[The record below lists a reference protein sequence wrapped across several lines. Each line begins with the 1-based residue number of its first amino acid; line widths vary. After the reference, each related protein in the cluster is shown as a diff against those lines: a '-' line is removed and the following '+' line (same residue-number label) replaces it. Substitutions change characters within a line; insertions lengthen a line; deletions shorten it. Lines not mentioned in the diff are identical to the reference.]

1 MKKLFKISA
10 AIALAL
16 AFCVSVTACTFIDS
30 GALNSGSN
38 GNSGE
43 NNGSNAGNSNYTSST
58 VAGDVGNAEIVYRK
72 VRFNEGTVDY
82 TATEPMS
89 LTDAVKKVERS
100 AVALETDGGSG
111 SGVII
116 DIELTN
122 EKGEAIDS
130 GDIVY
135 VLTCHHMISDKGN
148 VTVFFPDADCGYE
161 NDSYA
166 FAGVIGGSIKDNS
179 SNAVKLIGGDLNS
192 DIALLSVDLSK
203 LPKSKEALSDTE
215 IAEIKAAKV
224 KVAGSDYNYEKGEE
238 VFSIGNPTGS
248 LPGTVSCG
256 KISYLERVTTVS
268 DIGSMSLLQIDVT
281 SNPGNSGGGLY
292 NLYGE
297 LIGITNAG
305 NTSYQNMNFAIPL
318 KLASDDSTE
327 QTLKTVNHGFK
338 YCAEMLLS
346 TASENNYGCVP
357 GSKQKFGFSI
367 TEEDSPTGSYI
378 VVSSVTE
385 GSLAY
390 AAGLRSGDNIL
401 KVSVNGEEYKE
412 VSTVAEFSA
421 ILNTLNI
428 GDYFTISGKRLGS
441 GYSRRYEDFY
451 TEKITCSQFWFCFI
465 SQN

>member
-16 AFCVSVTACTFIDS
+16 ALCVSAAACTFIDS
-30 GALNSGSN
+30 GALNSDSN
-38 GNSGE
+38 GN
-43 NNGSNAGNSNYTSST
+43 NGGNDGGNSNFSSST
-58 VAGDVGNAEIVYRK
+58 TTSDVGDAEIVYRK
-72 VRFNEGTVDY
+72 VRFNEGNVDY
-82 TATEPMS
+82 STTEPMI
-89 LTDAVKKVERS
+89 LIAAVKKVERS

-116 DIELTN
+116 DIELIN
-122 EKGEAIDS
+122 EKGESID
-130 GDIVY
+130 DENTLYI
-135 VLTCHHMISDKGN
+135 LTCHHMISDKGN

-166 FAGVIGGSIKDNS
+166 FAGVIGGNIKDNS

-192 DIALLSVDLSK
+192 DIALLSVDLNK
-203 LPKSKEALSDTE
+203 LPKSGKALSEEE
-215 IAEIKAAKV
+215 ISDIKTAKV
-224 KVAGSDYNYEKGEE
+224 KVANSNYKYKKGEE

-256 KISYLERVTTVS
+256 KISYLERVTSVS

-318 KLASDDSTE
+318 KLSTDESTE
-327 QTLKTVNHGFK
+327 QSSKTNNHGFK

-346 TASENNYGCVP
+346 TASESNYGCVP

-367 TEEDSPTGSYI
+367 TEEVSPAGSYI

-385 GSLAY
+385 GGLAY
-390 AAGLRSGDNIL
+390 VAGLRSGDSIL
-401 KVSVNGEEYKE
+401 SVSVNGDEAEK

-421 ILNTLNI
+421 ILNNLDI
-428 GDYFTISGKRLGS
+428 GDYFVISGQRLSS
-441 GYSRRYEDFY
+441 GYSRKYIEFFTD
-451 TEKITCSQFWFCFI
+451 KITCSQFWFCFI
-465 SQN
+465 PQS

>member
-16 AFCVSVTACTFIDS
+16 ALCVSAAACTFIDS
-30 GALNSGSN
+30 GAFNSDSN
-38 GNSGE
+38 GN
-43 NNGSNAGNSNYTSST
+43 NGGNDGGNSNFSSST
-58 VAGDVGNAEIVYRK
+58 TTSDVGDAEIVYRK
-72 VRFNEGTVDY
+72 VRFNEGNVDY
-82 TATEPMS
+82 STDEPMI
-89 LTDAVKKVERS
+89 LIDAVKKVERS

-116 DIELTN
+116 DIELIN
-122 EKGEAIDS
+122 EKGESID
-130 GDIVY
+130 DENTLYI
-135 VLTCHHMISDKGN
+135 LTCHHMISDKGN

-166 FAGVIGGSIKDNS
+166 FAGVVGGNIKDNS

-192 DIALLSVDLSK
+192 DIALLSVDLNK
-203 LPKSKEALSDTE
+203 LPKSGKALSEEE
-215 IAEIKAAKV
+215 ISDIKTAKV
-224 KVAGSDYNYEKGEE
+224 KVANSNYKYKKGEE

-256 KISYLERVTTVS
+256 KISYLERVTSVS

-318 KLASDDSTE
+318 KLSTDESTE
-327 QTLKTVNHGFK
+327 QSSKTNNHGFK

-346 TASENNYGCVP
+346 TASESNYGCVP

-367 TEEDSPTGSYI
+367 TEEVSPAGSYI

-385 GSLAY
+385 GGLAY
-390 AAGLRSGDNIL
+390 VAGLRSGDSIL
-401 KVSVNGEEYKE
+401 SVSVNGDEAEK

-421 ILNTLNI
+421 ILNNLDI
-428 GDYFTISGKRLGS
+428 GDYFVISGQRLSS
-441 GYSRRYEDFY
+441 GYSRKYIEFFTD
-451 TEKITCSQFWFCFI
+451 KITCSQFWFCFI
-465 SQN
+465 PQS

>member
-16 AFCVSVTACTFIDS
+16 ALCVSASACTFIDS
-30 GALNSGSN
+30 GALNSGSD
-38 GNSGE
+38 GKPDE
-43 NNGSNAGNSNYTSST
+43 NNGNNGGNSNYSSST
-58 VAGDVGNAEIVYRK
+58 VVGDVGNAEIVYRK

-82 TATEPMS
+82 AVTEPMS
-89 LTDAVKKVERS
+89 LTEAVKKVERS

-116 DIELTN
+116 DIELIN
-122 EKGEAIDS
+122 EKGESIDS
-130 GDIVY
+130 ENTIY

-161 NDSYA
+161 NDSYT
-166 FAGVIGGSIKDNS
+166 FSGVVGGSIKDNS
-179 SNAVKLIGGDLNS
+179 SNAVKLVGGDLNS
-192 DIALLSVDLSK
+192 DIALLSVDLGK
-203 LPKSKEALSDTE
+203 LPKSGEALSSTE

-224 KVAGSDYNYEKGEE
+224 KVAGSNYNYKKGEE

-256 KISYLERVTTVS
+256 KISYLERVTSVS
-268 DIGSMSLLQIDVT
+268 EIGNMSLLQIDVT

-305 NTSYQNMNFAIPL
+305 NTSYQNMNFAIPI
-318 KLASDDSTE
+318 KLSSDESTE
-327 QTLKTVNHGFK
+327 QVLKTNNHGFK
-338 YCAEMLLS
+338 YCAEKLLS
-346 TASENNYGCVP
+346 TASETNYGCVP

-367 TEEDSPTGSYI
+367 TEEASPKDSYI
-378 VVSSVTE
+378 VVSAVTE
-385 GSLAY
+385 GGLAY

-401 KVSVNGEEYKE
+401 SVSVNGGEYAE
-412 VSTVAEFSA
+412 VSTVEEFSA
-421 ILNTLNI
+421 ILNNLNI
-428 GDYFTISGKRLGS
+428 GDYFMIKGKRLGT
-441 GYSRRYEDFY
+441 GYSRKYIDFDSD
-451 TEKITCSQFWFCFI
+451 KITCSQYWFCFI